1 MRFARSTLL
10 TIALALMVSASPSSA
25 KCRFDVPE
33 STMKSAHIVYTG
45 GPGFSPA
52 PIQAQNILRIFV
64 LLASDGCVVEHR
76 EWLARMRWERDFK
89 DLFDNAI
96 LEVPIIAQ
104 RGTKGVAPA
113 GASNRRCNCPGD
125 CYLYR

>member
-52 PIQAQNILRIFV
+52 RRGGDRTGALGLRGQSGPRR
-64 LLASDGCVVEHR
+64 A
-76 EWLARMRWERDFK
+76 
-89 DLFDNAI
+89 
-96 LEVPIIAQ
+96 
-104 RGTKGVAPA
+104 GV
-113 GASNRRCNCPGD
+113 
-125 CYLYR
+125 